1 MTAPDE
7 YVIHGDEINRLVD
20 TFKLDRRMLPGQVFE
35 IIQKKLIQNL
45 IDQMEKGQF
54 HTVRFLDL
62 EAIASDRH
70 KDFLYAICGGLAELI
85 DTLTE
90 KGLAV
95 KGTVRDPRVLPWNLV
110 HRIDNKFQGLG
121 QFQDE
126 VKES

>member
-1 MTAPDE
+1 MTATDE

-20 TFKLDRRMLPGQVFE
+20 AFKLERRMLPGQVFE

-45 IDQMEKGQF
+45 IDQIDKGQF
-54 HTVRFLDL
+54 HTVRFSNL

-90 KGLAV
+90 KGVTV
-95 KGTVRDPRVLPWNLV
+95 KGAVRDAGVLPWNLA
-110 HRIDNKFQGLG
+110 HRIDKNFKGLG
-121 QFQDE
+121 QVQDE
-126 VKES
+126 VRES